1 MPLYK
6 DRDGFIR
13 RTPDEP
19 QGWIT
24 KGFTRRCSMHK
35 LSPAQVIAV
44 DWIHSGM
51 HGWWAGVEDQFYWVR
66 LIEYA

>member
-24 KGFTRRCSMHK
+24 KGFTRWWSMHK
-35 LSPAQVIAV
+35 LSPP
-44 DWIHSGM
+44 SGYRRGLDTQRYARLV
-51 HGWWAGVEDQFYWVR
+51 GWRRGSILLGKAD
-66 LIEYA
+66 